1 VIKKLSRLG
10 NSSAFVVDRTMMQL
24 MDIDA
29 DTPLRVTVEGRKLI
43 IEPLSDAERA
53 KKFNRVKAK
62 VLRDNEEALRRLAK

>member
-1 VIKKLSRLG
+1 
-10 NSSAFVVDRTMMQL
+10 